1 MRILYVFIPLFES
14 QNSELEESASEY
26 LSAGCHDEHN
36 CALKTNTDIDDY
48 DDDKHSTTSTKL
60 EDEEGSVRV
69 QLPPVRRS
77 QQAFFRRNGN
87 NSTDHQLFSRRKR
100 QYFIDIFYAFPK
112 VQVKFRL
119 HYFHQIIFSSKE
131 KYSHKSISRR
141 RNNYRQYTTSTT
153 ASSELPLSTSPD
165 DSAVEETIYTG
176 ASGPKITGSLIS
188 FYTIY

>member
-1 MRILYVFIPLFES
+1 MQPRNYTIIQIHHLLLPAITIFRVKEISRFDIINLIENTCISAQRMRILYVFIPLFES

-100 QYFIDIFYAFPK
+100 QYFIDIFYAK
-112 VQVKFRL
+112 SLGKISTTL
-119 HYFHQIIFSSKE
+119 FSSNHFQFKRKILSQINKQE
-131 KYSHKSISRR
+131 KK
-141 RNNYRQYTTSTT
+141 
-153 ASSELPLSTSPD
+153 
-165 DSAVEETIYTG
+165 
-176 ASGPKITGSLIS
+176 
-188 FYTIY
+188 